1 MMAGCGRLG
10 AVGRL
15 LLTYGTHRTAE
26 KSLVEISELQTQL
39 VGNLATQSAHIEQL
53 MTDSFNT
60 TENVDRGKKELT
72 KATQRPSPAKYT
84 FYATCGLCTFL
95 VVWDLLI

>member
-1 MMAGCGRLG
+1 
-10 AVGRL
+10 
-15 LLTYGTHRTAE
+15 
-26 KSLVEISELQTQL
+26 
-39 VGNLATQSAHIEQL
+39 

-60 TENVDRGKKELT
+60 TENVGRGKKELA

-95 VVWDLLI
+95 VVWDLLV